1 MPFRACASRR
11 KSGRK
16 SGAEERPEA
25 CVNPL
30 IGLRSGEEGS
40 MDQEKHATR
49 KIDGVDVPHMG
60 VRELIGRLE
69 EALRTMEGNR
79 RAYVLPEEI
88 EAARLMVGLFGNSLY
103 YMRVFEESLRRFEAM
118 EEAMLEEQLRR
129 TPAVGGV
136 C

>member
-1 MPFRACASRR
+1 MD
-11 KSGRK
+11 
-16 SGAEERPEA
+16 
-25 CVNPL
+25 
-30 IGLRSGEEGS
+30 

-60 VRELIGRLE
+60 VRELIARLE
-69 EALRTMEGNR
+69 DALRTMEGNR

-88 EAARLMVGLFGNSLY
+88 EAAALMVGLFGNSLY
-103 YMRVFEESLRRFEAM
+103 YMRVFEESLRRVEAM
-118 EEAMLEEQLRR
+118 EEALLEEQLRR

>member
-1 MPFRACASRR
+1 
-11 KSGRK
+11 
-16 SGAEERPEA
+16 
-25 CVNPL
+25 
-30 IGLRSGEEGS
+30 

-79 RAYVLPEEI
+79 RAYVLSEEI

-129 TPAVGGV
+129 TPAVGGI

>member
-1 MPFRACASRR
+1 MD
-11 KSGRK
+11 
-16 SGAEERPEA
+16 
-25 CVNPL
+25 
-30 IGLRSGEEGS
+30 

-60 VRELIGRLE
+60 VRELIARLE

-88 EAARLMVGLFGNSLY
+88 EAAKLMVGLFGNSLY